1 MESKFKLPTETITLP
16 SKGLLYPKENPLSSG
31 EIEMSYMTA
40 KHEDILTNAN
50 YIKNG
55 TAIDKLLEALVVTP
69 IDFNDLII
77 GDKNAILIAARIL
90 GYGKDY
96 PIQFY
101 NESTRKQ
108 EEYTVNLTS
117 LKEKEVDESL
127 FTSGKNEFI
136 YELPQSKNNIT
147 FKLLTGSDEKKID
160 QELKGL
166 KKLYPNDSFE
176 LTTRLKFMITSVE
189 GTRETKDIREF
200 VDKYLTA
207 QDSRA
212 LRDYYNQIMPDVNM
226 KIDIDQDGYTQEG
239 VTVPIGLNFFWP
251 DAGV

>member
-16 SKGLLYPKENPLSSG
+16 SKGLLYPKDNPLSKG

-55 TAIDKLLEALVVTP
+55 TAIDKLLEALVVTS

-101 NESTRKQ
+101 NESTRQQ
-108 EEYTVNLTS
+108 EEYTIDLTS

-127 FTSGKNEFI
+127 FSSGKNEF
-136 YELPQSKNNIT
+136 EFKLPQSDNLIT
-147 FKLLTGSDEKKID
+147 FKLLTGGDEKKID
-160 QELKGL
+160 QEIKGL

-189 GTRETKDIREF
+189 GTRDAKDIREF
-200 VDKYLTA
+200 IDKYLTA
-207 QDSRA
+207 QDSRS
-212 LRDYYNQIMPDVNM
+212 LRDYYNQVMPDVDM
-226 KIDIDQDGYTQEG
+226 KIDIDKDGYTQEG

-251 DAGV
+251 DSGV

>member
-16 SKGLLYPKENPLSSG
+16 SKGLLYPKDNPLSKG

-55 TAIDKLLEALVVTP
+55 TAIDKLLEALVVTS

-101 NESTRKQ
+101 NESTRQQ
-108 EEYTVNLTS
+108 EEYTIDLTS

-127 FTSGKNEFI
+127 FSSGKNEF
-136 YELPQSKNNIT
+136 EFKLPQSDNLIT
-147 FKLLTGSDEKKID
+147 FKLLTGGDEKKID
-160 QELKGL
+160 QEIKGL

-189 GTRETKDIREF
+189 GTRDAKDIREF
-200 VDKYLTA
+200 IDKYLTA
-207 QDSRA
+207 QDSRS
-212 LRDYYNQIMPDVNM
+212 LRDYYNQVMPDVDM
-226 KIDIDQDGYTQEG
+226 KIDIDKDGYTQEG

>member
-16 SKGLLYPKENPLSSG
+16 SKGLLYPKDNPLSSG

-55 TAIDKLLEALVVTP
+55 TAIDKLLEALIVTS
-69 IDFNDLII
+69 INFNDLII

-96 PIQFY
+96 PIQFF
-101 NESTRKQ
+101 NGSTRQ
-108 EEYTVNLTS
+108 QDDYIVDLTE

-127 FTSGKNEFI
+127 FTLGQNEFT
-136 YELPQSKNNIT
+136 YELPQSKNTIT
-147 FKLLTGSDEKKID
+147 FKLLTGGDEKKID
-160 QELKGL
+160 QEIKGL
-166 KKLYPNDSFE
+166 KKLHPNDSFE

-189 GTRETKDIREF
+189 GTREAKDIREF

-207 QDSRA
+207 QDSRS
-212 LRDYYNQIMPDVNM
+212 LRDYYNQIMPDVDM
-226 KIDIDQDGYTQEG
+226 KIDIEKDGYTQEG

>member
-16 SKGLLYPKENPLSSG
+16 SKGLLYPKDNPLSKG

-55 TAIDKLLEALVVTP
+55 TAIDKLLEALVVTS

-101 NESTRKQ
+101 NESTRQQ
-108 EEYTVNLTS
+108 EEYTIDLTS

-127 FTSGKNEFI
+127 FSLGKNEF
-136 YELPQSKNNIT
+136 EFKLPQSDNLIT
-147 FKLLTGSDEKKID
+147 FKLLTGGDEKKID
-160 QELKGL
+160 QEIKGL

-189 GTRETKDIREF
+189 GTRDAKDIREF
-200 VDKYLTA
+200 IDKYLTA
-207 QDSRA
+207 QDSRS
-212 LRDYYNQIMPDVNM
+212 LRDYYNQVMPDVDM
-226 KIDIDQDGYTQEG
+226 KIDIDKDGYTQEG

>member
-16 SKGLLYPKENPLSSG
+16 SKGLLYPKDNLLSKG

-55 TAIDKLLEALVVTP
+55 TAIDKLLEALVVTS

-101 NESTRKQ
+101 NESTRQQ
-108 EEYTVNLTS
+108 EEYTIDLTS

-127 FTSGKNEFI
+127 FSSGKNEF
-136 YELPQSKNNIT
+136 EFKLPQSDNLIT
-147 FKLLTGSDEKKID
+147 FKLLTGGDEKKID
-160 QELKGL
+160 QEIKGL

-189 GTRETKDIREF
+189 GTRDAKDIREF
-200 VDKYLTA
+200 IDKYLTA
-207 QDSRA
+207 QDSRS
-212 LRDYYNQIMPDVNM
+212 LRDYYNQVMPDVDM
-226 KIDIDQDGYTQEG
+226 KIDIDKDGYTQEG

>member
-16 SKGLLYPKENPLSSG
+16 SKGLLYPKDNPLSKG

-40 KHEDILTNAN
+40 KHEDILTNMN

-69 IDFNDLII
+69 ISFNDLLV

-96 PIQFY
+96 PIKFT
-101 NESTRKQ
+101 NENTG
-108 EEYTVNLTS
+108 EVEDYTVDLTS
-117 LKEKEVDESL
+117 LKEKAIDESL
-127 FTSGKNEFI
+127 IVAGKNEFKFD
-136 YELPQSKNNIT
+136 LPQSTNSIT
-147 FKLLTGSDEKKID
+147 FKLLDGGDEKKIE

-166 KKLYPNDSFE
+166 KKLYPNDSFD

-189 GTRETKDIREF
+189 GQRETKDIRDF
-200 VDKYLTA
+200 VDNYLTA

-212 LRDYYNQIMPDVNM
+212 LREYYSQVMPDVEL
-226 KIDIDQDGYTQEG
+226 KIDVEKDGYTQEG
-239 VTVPIGLNFFWP
+239 VTIPIGLNFFWP
-251 DAGV
+251 DSGV

>member
-16 SKGLLYPKENPLSSG
+16 SKGLLYPKDSLLSKG
-31 EIEMSYMTA
+31 EVEMSYMTA
-40 KHEDILTNAN
+40 KHEDILTNMN

-69 IDFNDLII
+69 INFNDLLV

-96 PIQFY
+96 PIKFT
-101 NESTRKQ
+101 NENTG
-108 EEYTVNLTS
+108 EVEDYTADLTT
-117 LKEKEVDESL
+117 LKEKAIDESL
-127 FTSGKNEFI
+127 ITPGKNEFTFT
-136 YELPQSKNNIT
+136 LPQSNNVIT
-147 FKLLTGSDEKKID
+147 FKLLDGGDEKKID

-166 KKLYPNDSFE
+166 KKLYPNDSFD

-189 GTRETKDIREF
+189 GQQEVKDIRNF
-200 VDKYLTA
+200 VDNYLTA

-212 LRDYYNQIMPDVNM
+212 LRDYYSQVMPDVEL
-226 KIDIDQDGYTQEG
+226 KIDVEKDGYTQEG
-239 VTVPIGLNFFWP
+239 VAIPIVLNFFWP
-251 DAGV
+251 DSGV

>member
-1 MESKFKLPTETITLP
+1 MEPKFKLPTETIILP
-16 SKGLLYPKENPLSSG
+16 SKGLLYSKENPLSKG

-40 KHEDILTNAN
+40 KHEDILTNIN

-101 NESTRKQ
+101 NESTKKQ
-108 EEYTVNLTS
+108 EEHTVDLTS
-117 LKEKEVDESL
+117 LKEKEIDESL
-127 FTSGKNEFI
+127 FISGKNEF
-136 YELPQSKNNIT
+136 EFKLPQSDNLVT
-147 FKLLTGSDEKKID
+147 FKLLNGGDEKKID

-166 KKLYPNDSFE
+166 KKLYP
-176 LTTRLKFMITSVE
+176 
-189 GTRETKDIREF
+189 
-200 VDKYLTA
+200 KYLFSQKT
-207 QDSRA
+207 
-212 LRDYYNQIMPDVNM
+212 V
-226 KIDIDQDGYTQEG
+226 KILACPLIRRK
-239 VTVPIGLNFFWP
+239 
-251 DAGV
+251 

>member
-16 SKGLLYPKENPLSSG
+16 SKGLLYPKDNPLSKG

-40 KHEDILTNAN
+40 KHEDILTNVN

-55 TAIDKLLEALVVTP
+55 TAIDKLLEALIVTP
-69 IDFNDLII
+69 INFNDLLI

-101 NESTRKQ
+101 NESTKQ
-108 EEYTVNLTS
+108 QEDYTVDLTD
-117 LKEKEVDESL
+117 LKEKGIDESL
-127 FTSGKNEFI
+127 LTSGKNEFT
-136 YELPQSKNNIT
+136 YELPQSKNTIT
-147 FKLLTGSDEKKID
+147 FKLLDGNDEKKID

-166 KKLYPNDSFE
+166 KKLHPNDSFE

-189 GTRETKDIREF
+189 NQRDAKDIREF
-200 VDKYLTA
+200 IDKYLTA
-207 QDSRA
+207 QDSRS
-212 LRDYYNQIMPDVNM
+212 LREYYNKVMPDVDM
-226 KIDIDQDGYTQEG
+226 KVTIDKDGYTQEG
-239 VTVPIGLNFFWP
+239 VMVPIGLNFFWP
-251 DAGV
+251 DSGV

>member
-16 SKGLLYPKENPLSSG
+16 SKGLLYPKDNILSKG
-31 EIEMSYMTA
+31 EVEMSYMTA
-40 KHEDILTNAN
+40 KHEDILTNMN

-69 IDFNDLII
+69 INFNDLLV

-96 PIQFY
+96 PIKFTNSNTGEVEDY
-101 NESTRKQ
+101 
-108 EEYTVNLTS
+108 VADLTT
-117 LKEKEVDESL
+117 LKEKEIDESII
-127 FTSGKNEFI
+127 TQGKNEF
-136 YELPQSKNNIT
+136 EFTLPQSKNLIT
-147 FKLLTGSDEKKID
+147 FKLLDGGDEKKIE

-166 KKLYPNDSFE
+166 KKLHPNDSFD

-189 GTRETKDIREF
+189 GQREIKDIRDF
-200 VDKYLTA
+200 VDNYLTA

-212 LRDYYNQIMPDVNM
+212 LRDYYSQVMPDVEL
-226 KIDIDQDGYTQEG
+226 KIDVEKDGYTQEG
-239 VTVPIGLNFFWP
+239 VAIPIGLNFFWP
-251 DAGV
+251 DSGV

>member
-16 SKGLLYPKENPLSSG
+16 SKGLLYPKDNPLSKG

-55 TAIDKLLEALVVTP
+55 TAIDKLLEALVVTS

-101 NESTRKQ
+101 NESTRQQ
-108 EEYTVNLTS
+108 EEYTIDLTS

-127 FTSGKNEFI
+127 FSSGKNEF
-136 YELPQSKNNIT
+136 EFKLPQSDNLIT
-147 FKLLTGSDEKKID
+147 FKLLTGGDEKKID
-160 QELKGL
+160 QEIKGL
-166 KKLYPNDSFE
+166 KKLYPNDSFD
-176 LTTRLKFMITSVE
+176 LITRLKYMITSVE
-189 GTRETKDIREF
+189 GSRESKDVREF
-200 VDKYLTA
+200 IDNYLTA

-212 LRDYYNQIMPDVNM
+212 LREYYSSIMPDINL
-226 KIDIDQDGYTQEG
+226 KITIDKDGYTQEG
-239 VTVPIGLNFFWP
+239 VTIPIGLNFFWP
-251 DAGV
+251 DSGV